1 MEQTKLQKSKI
12 ISFKKASFY
21 CLIIFILS
29 FTAGF
34 LLQRN
39 IFRNE
44 KSIVNLKEENFINQE
59 LFQSVESYIKKN
71 YIKQPVD
78 NKILFY
84 GAIKGMAESLDD
96 PYSVFLDPEEMSKF
110 LEGMAGEFQGVGME
124 IGVKN
129 DVLTVIAP
137 LDQTPAK
144 KAGIRAGD
152 KIYAIDK
159 KNTSGMSPD
168 EAATLIRGE
177 KGTPVVLTIWR
188 KGWEQP
194 KDFEIIREVI
204 KVKTVEWE
212 MKSLPAGP
220 LRRSESE
227 ASRQGKDVV
236 YLKISTF
243 SDKTWQEFKKTA
255 SEILAAKPKALILD
269 LRNNSGGYLETAV
282 DIAGYWTRNSIVT
295 FSENAKGEKKEYRA
309 KGRGEFAGLKI
320 VVLINEGSASGAEIL
335 AGALKDYKKAVLIG
349 ETTFGKGSVQEMEAY
364 QDGSGLK
371 LTVAHWFTP
380 TGSLI
385 DEIGIKPDIEVISTF
400 EDFNKDKDPQLEKA
414 LEIIN
419 K

>member
-44 KSIVNLKEENFINQE
+44 KSIVNLKEENFVEQK
-59 LFQSVESYIKKN
+59 LFQNVESYIKKN

-78 NKILFY
+78 DNTLFY

-110 LEGMAGEFQGVGME
+110 LEGMAGEFQGVGIE
-124 IGVKN
+124 IGIKN

-137 LDQTPAK
+137 LDQTPAQ
-144 KAGIRAGD
+144 KAGIQAGD

-159 KNTSGMSPD
+159 KSASGMSPD

-204 KVKTVEWE
+204 KVKTVKWE
-212 MKSLPAGP
+212 TK
-220 LRRSESE
+220 
-227 ASRQGKDVV
+227 GKDIA

-385 DEIGIKPDIEVISTF
+385 NEIGIKPDIEVISTL

>member
-78 NKILFY
+78 DKTLFY
-84 GAIKGMAESLDD
+84 GAIKGMAESLED

-110 LEGMAGEFQGVGME
+110 LEGMAGEFQGVGIE
-124 IGVKN
+124 IGIKN

-137 LDQTPAK
+137 LDQTPAQ
-144 KAGIRAGD
+144 KAGIQAGD

-159 KNTSGMSPD
+159 KSASGMSPD

-204 KVKTVEWE
+204 KVKTVKWE
-212 MKSLPAGP
+212 TK
-220 LRRSESE
+220 
-227 ASRQGKDVV
+227 GKDIA

-349 ETTFGKGSVQEMEAY
+349 ETTFGKGSVQEIEAY

-414 LEIIN
+414 LEYLKNI
-419 K
+419 